1 MSSSVSSASKLTTA
15 LKKISKINISMKQNE
30 CLQLIQEAGQGEKQE
45 LFQHIVKIKAS
56 YA

>member
-15 LKKISKINISMKQNE
+15 LKKTSKINISMKQNE
-30 CLQLIQEAGQGEKQE
+30 CLQLIEEAGQGEKQE
-45 LFQHIVKIKAS
+45 IFQHIVKVKHR